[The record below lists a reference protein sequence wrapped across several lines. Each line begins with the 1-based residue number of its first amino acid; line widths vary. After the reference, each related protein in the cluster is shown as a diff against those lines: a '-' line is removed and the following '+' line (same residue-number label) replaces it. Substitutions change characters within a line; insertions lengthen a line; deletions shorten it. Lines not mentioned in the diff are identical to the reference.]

1 MRISRLIFTL
11 LMLAAPMLCAQ
22 QAHEGATAK
31 TSAKAAPAQGSTRSK
46 RAPQPEHEALQI
58 TIIFRRFRDEQRV
71 TDRSYTLVATTGEV
85 LPAIR
90 DDQRY
95 RVSLS
100 DDKDFVDHN
109 IDVDILGLKRSGESI
124 YVALRIST
132 QNFALDV
139 PGGPPK
145 LPVVVDTHQY
155 LITPTIPIGKLVTVY
170 TASQPLRSQEV
181 QLLVQPMGALAP
193 APQ

>member
-1 MRISRLIFTL
+1 MRISRLILTL
-11 LMLAAPMLCAQ
+11 LKLAAPMLCAQ

-31 TSAKAAPAQGSTRSK
+31 TSAKAAPAQSSTRSK

-58 TIIFRRFRDEQRV
+58 TMIFRRFCDEQRV
-71 TDRSYTLVATTGEV
+71 TDGSYTLLATTGEV

-95 RVSLS
+95 RVGLS

-139 PGGPPK
+139 PGCPPK

-155 LITPTIPIGKLVTVY
+155 LNTPSIPISKLVTVH
-170 TASQPLRSQEV
+170 TASQPLRNQEV
-181 QLLVQPMGALAP
+181 QLQVQPMGALAP